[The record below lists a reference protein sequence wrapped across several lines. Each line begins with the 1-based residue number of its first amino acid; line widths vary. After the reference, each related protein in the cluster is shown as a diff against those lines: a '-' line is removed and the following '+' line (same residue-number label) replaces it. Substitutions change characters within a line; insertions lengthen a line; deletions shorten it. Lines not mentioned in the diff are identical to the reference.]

1 MQVFVKRNSKECD
14 YEINIDWT
22 VKRLKEELTQDFRI
36 DTEKYELTHEGDP
49 MSDNRLLMSY
59 GLVGGSQMLLDL
71 KPSERMKRTLRHECR
86 SFNRAAM
93 LNCCSKG
100 DIKTFEEIR
109 CTGYDL
115 EPEKNPDSK
124 TTHFLTVAVKSRQH
138 KMVEHLLDLGFSS
151 NCSKQYSSWPRY
163 RLQFRIHKEYPLKWA
178 IINNDVQMLELL
190 HSRGCDLDSPKT
202 SWGSTPLFFASS
214 KPEYSDVA
222 KRMITLGADPT
233 VRNSRGHSA
242 LSTAVCK
249 GNLEAVKL
257 LMERTSPSGPELS
270 DLYSVATYKLVGKH
284 TEMYS
289 IKFLLEKAS
298 NMRPNLLVEKHLAM
312 FKFFEGKKTEIF
324 REKETDPWEKEIGV
338 PTVEFGERVIFVDF
352 SKQRTFNGKEYDYF
366 RDPESKVV
374 SVRVG
379 TEYQKKVGRS
389 TTSVS
394 TCVKLYN
401 FYDEWYR
408 FVGRPEFN
416 EHPHWMYLRR
426 PAGVE
431 ERVEQLMELES
442 EIDEHFDFLYSRGN
456 TRGSKSNRY
465 RGKTASRKTHISR
478 KYQKHRAYDV

>member
-270 DLYSVATYKLVGKH
+270 DLYSVATYKLVGSRGD
-284 TEMYS
+284 S
-289 IKFLLEKAS
+289 ISSLLQMAS
-298 NMRPNLLVEKHLAM
+298 NMRSCFRNEKHLAM
-312 FKFFEGKKTEIF
+312 FKVFEGTKIF
-324 REKETDPWEKEIGV
+324 RNITDPWERVFTEGKETREATING
-338 PTVEFGERVIFVDF
+338 
-352 SKQRTFNGKEYDYF
+352 SKVKWVNESHDETYSDWCKLQTFNGKTYKYIGM
-366 RDPESKVV
+366 P
-374 SVRVG
+374 G
-379 TEYQKKVGRS
+379 TNK
-389 TTSVS
+389 
-394 TCVKLYN
+394 
-401 FYDEWYR
+401 
-408 FVGRPEFN
+408 
-416 EHPHWMYLRR
+416 HPHWMYLGG
-426 PAGVE
+426 PLEEEESKKGKPKVE
-431 ERVEQLMELES
+431 LPTCES
-442 EIDEHFDFLYSRGN
+442 EGDEHFEFLYSRGN

>member
-270 DLYSVATYKLVGKH
+270 DLYSVATYKVIRRKPEGVF
-284 TEMYS
+284 S
-289 IKFLLEKAS
+289 IKSLLEEAS
-298 NMRPNLLVEKHLAM
+298 NLPTNSHNEKHKMM
-312 FKFFEGKKTEIF
+312 FNCFKGVTLYEWPVNPWVRDESRWPYYKF
-324 REKETDPWEKEIGV
+324 RGV
-338 PTVEFGERVIFVDF
+338 GYKFLC
-352 SKQRTFNGKEYDYF
+352 QNG
-366 RDPESKVV
+366 
-374 SVRVG
+374 
-379 TEYQKKVGRS
+379 
-389 TTSVS
+389 
-394 TCVKLYN
+394 
-401 FYDEWYR
+401 
-408 FVGRPEFN
+408 
-416 EHPHWMYLRR
+416 HPHWMFLRNY
-426 PAGVE
+426 
-431 ERVEQLMELES
+431 LES
-442 EIDEHFDFLYSRGN
+442 DTEDESEGDEHFDFLYSRGN